1 MGDISIDINFDYCVF
16 LPKMMRIPIESQ
28 GGGGAQSLDRL
39 LLVAGRQVCLH
50 QHKHLHLHQLHLHHH
65 VCLIIT
71 AVVNILM

>member
-1 MGDISIDINFDYCVF
+1 MGDISFYIDVDYCVF
-16 LPKMMRIPIESQ
+16 SPKMMRIESQ

-50 QHKHLHLHQLHLHHH
+50 HLHHLHHH
-65 VCLIIT
+65 ICLIIT